1 MRDAV
6 RSLQD
11 PVHLGLAGRGAA
23 RTAGTVAFDA
33 RNADQGL
40 SEIARKLQFAE
51 GVVPARWRLPLR
63 YGIQRVTGG
72 LEPEMAVLDQLL
84 VAGGVATSA
93 PTTASTRTR
102 WRASPPR
109 CIASSRY
116 PRAAHTSRPQRS
128 KRCRSTTAPCPTA
141 RAVCACTSA
150 GRSAR
155 GAHPRFAGKT
165 SGCCEILD
173 VDVRTVDSFAMPRV
187 DFIKIGRGRC
197 GSRHLRGAVDTLERH
212 RPALLVE
219 IDRARHSRDS
229 FDALLGWLAA
239 RGYAPHVLASGD
251 IRRSE
256 NPWADAAEHMNFL
269 FPVPQR

>member
-1 MRDAV
+1 M
-6 RSLQD
+6 S
-11 PVHLGLAGRGAA
+11 
-23 RTAGTVAFDA
+23 
-33 RNADQGL
+33 GL
-40 SEIARKLQFAE
+40 SEIARKFQFAE

-84 VAGGVATSA
+84 VAGGVALDIGA
-93 PTTASTRTR
+93 NHGVYAYALAR
-102 WRASPPR
+102 
-109 CIASSRY
+109 IASAVHCFEPLPACSAY
-116 PRAAHTSRPQRS
+116 IEAAAIEKVQVHNCALSDRAGRMRLYVPLAG
-128 KRCRSTTAPCPTA
+128 A
-141 RAVCACTSA
+141 RAVHTRASLEKPA
-150 GRSAR
+150 GA
-155 GAHPRFAGKT
+155 
-165 SGCCEILD
+165 CEILD

-187 DFIKIGRGRC
+187 DFIKIDVEGAEAAT
-197 GSRHLRGAVDTLERH
+197 LRGAVDTLERH

-229 FDALLGWLAA
+229 FEALLGWLAA